1 ELAAVVGL
9 PIGSGAGML
18 GWLPAAV
25 DSEALLADA
34 KEGLDV
40 AVNQALVGHE
50 GVTVRRHALDGSG
63 AALLSEFSTAVD
75 LVVVGTRGR
84 GGFAGMLLGS
94 TSQAVLH
101 HSVCPVLVIPSRLK
115 DEDLP
120 SLAPWHTEWS
130 ASLRASPAPVSRES
144 RYLPTRARRYPPGT
158 SGPIDSGRSF
168 PRGHRR

>member
-1 ELAAVVGL
+1 
-9 PIGSGAGML
+9 ML

-63 AALLSEFSTAVD
+63 AALLSEFSSAVD
-75 LVVVGTRGR
+75 LVVVGSRGR

-94 TSQAVLH
+94 TSQQVLH
-101 HSVCPVLVIPSRLK
+101 HTACPVMV
-115 DEDLP
+115 
-120 SLAPWHTEWS
+120 
-130 ASLRASPAPVSRES
+130 V
-144 RYLPTRARRYPPGT
+144 PTRVQDEGLPPIGQGWRR
-158 SGPIDSGRSF
+158 
-168 PRGHRR
+168 RR